1 MDFGRRFRKHKRCRR
16 LDNLHEHHHEHL
28 HDGDSYKIVGYSGG
42 NCCFRKKLLNLGLM
56 RGEDFKV
63 MGRAPMGDPIEIK
76 INGYR
81 LSIRADEADE
91 LILEKLENDK

>member
-1 MDFGRRFRKHKRCRR
+1 MDFGRRLRKHKRCRR
-16 LDNLHEHHHEHL
+16 LENHQESL
-28 HDGDSYKIVGYSGG
+28 HDGASYRIMGYRGQ

-91 LILEKLENDK
+91 LILEKIENDK

>member
-1 MDFGRRFRKHKRCRR
+1 MNFGRRWRKHCKCRR
-16 LDNLHEHHHEHL
+16 LHKIHQHL
-28 HDGDSYKIVGYSGG
+28 RNGDSYRILGYRGG
-42 NCCFRKKLLNLGLM
+42 NCNFRKKLLNLGLL

-91 LILEKLENDK
+91 LILEKVENDK

>member
-1 MDFGRRFRKHKRCRR
+1 MDFGRRLRKHRGCRR
-16 LDNLHEHHHEHL
+16 LQKLKRHM
-28 HDGDSYKIVGYSGG
+28 HDGESYRITGYKGL
-42 NCCFRKKLLNLGLM
+42 NCLFRKKLLNLGLL

-81 LSIRADEADE
+81 LSIREDEADE
-91 LILEKLENDK
+91 LILEKIEDDK

>member
-1 MDFGRRFRKHKRCRR
+1 MDFGRRRR
-16 LDNLHEHHHEHL
+16 RRARHL
-28 HDGDSYKIVGYSGG
+28 HKLHQHLANGFSYRILGYRGV
-42 NCCFRKKLLNLGLM
+42 NCNFRRKLLNLGLL

-91 LILEKLENDK
+91 LILEKVKNDK

>member
-1 MDFGRRFRKHKRCRR
+1 MNFGRRLRKHKKCRR
-16 LDNLHEHHHEHL
+16 LHEHKQL
-28 HDGDSYKIVGYSGG
+28 HDGESYRITGYKGA
-42 NCCFRKKLLNLGLM
+42 NCCFRKKLLNLGLL

-81 LSIRADEADE
+81 LSIRANEADE